1 MDIFC
6 LYTVCWDV
14 LTATVDKFRNGWNN
28 HLISTAENFSPS
40 QLFVMGLMKLKN
52 SGEYHPELNQ
62 VIWFKIQLYCISWYL
77 LNLIFFAQDHSSVCF
92 AALLLKLIFLS
103 SFTAAGYRE
112 SAVNVHSFHSPLN
125 EIQTQQLYS
134 QFDPSS
140 VTLQNLADTYISV
153 KNFVLSCILQ

>member
-28 HLISTAENFSPS
+28 HPISTAENFSPS
-40 QLFVMGLMKLKN
+40 QLFVMGLRKLKN

-77 LNLIFFAQDHSSVCF
+77 LNLIFLLRIIQAFALQSV
-92 AALLLKLIFLS
+92 KLIFYHHLLLQVIEKVLWMYIL
-103 SFTAAGYRE
+103 FTLHWTKFKR
-112 SAVNVHSFHSPLN
+112 N
-125 EIQTQQLYS
+125 
-134 QFDPSS
+134 
-140 VTLQNLADTYISV
+140 
-153 KNFVLSCILQ
+153 SCIRNLTPHL